1 MPDESVVLTERIKAK
16 ARELGFELVGIAPV
30 RESDHGE
37 FYRRWIAEGRHG
49 EMEYLARDDAVA
61 RRLDPRS
68 AWPEL
73 RSAVVVGLFYGGGG
87 AEAAGNPGAVGG
99 VASGA
104 GGAPGGSSGPGAGD
118 VVVPADPDLCP
129 SGPDRGPA
137 APATSPDVGIIAR
150 YARGRDY
157 HKVMKKKL
165 LELLTWIEGEVG
177 RELPAARAYVDT
189 GPVLERELA
198 RRAGFGWFGRNTM
211 LIHPRSGSYF
221 FIGTLLLELELEPDA
236 PFEADR
242 CGRCTACVTACP
254 TGALLGRDAT
264 GAPVMDATRCI
275 SYLTIENRGP
285 IPPELRPAIGNRIFG
300 CDICQEVCPFNRKFS
315 RPASEPA
322 FDPRGPGEPPPG
334 VERLPSD
341 GWHPGTAAP
350 SLVDLMSMDESGWE
364 AFSRGSALRRAG
376 RAGFRRNVAV
386 ALGNWG
392 DESAVPSLRSGLFDP
407 SPLVRSHSAW
417 ALGRIGSTAA
427 VAALTEALSTETD
440 QEVIEEIEAAL
451 AEASATSSDG
461 RGAAARQGSI
471 STERQSPSIG

>member
-1 MPDESVVLTERIKAK
+1 
-16 ARELGFELVGIAPV
+16 
-30 RESDHGE
+30 
-37 FYRRWIAEGRHG
+37 
-49 EMEYLARDDAVA
+49 
-61 RRLDPRS
+61 
-68 AWPEL
+68 
-73 RSAVVVGLFYGGGG
+73 
-87 AEAAGNPGAVGG
+87 
-99 VASGA
+99 
-104 GGAPGGSSGPGAGD
+104 
-118 VVVPADPDLCP
+118 
-129 SGPDRGPA
+129 
-137 APATSPDVGIIAR
+137 
-150 YARGRDY
+150 
-157 HKVMKKKL
+157 MKKKL

-221 FIGTLLLELELEPDA
+221 FIGTLLLELELEPDT

-315 RPASEPA
+315 RPSSEPA
-322 FDPRGPGEPPPG
+322 FGPRGPDEPPAG
-334 VERLPSD
+334 VERSPSD

-350 SLVDLMSMDESGWE
+350 SLIDLMSMDESGWE

-386 ALGNWG
+386 A
-392 DESAVPSLRSGLFDP
+392 
-407 SPLVRSHSAW
+407 
-417 ALGRIGSTAA
+417 
-427 VAALTEALSTETD
+427 
-440 QEVIEEIEAAL
+440 
-451 AEASATSSDG
+451 
-461 RGAAARQGSI
+461 
-471 STERQSPSIG
+471 